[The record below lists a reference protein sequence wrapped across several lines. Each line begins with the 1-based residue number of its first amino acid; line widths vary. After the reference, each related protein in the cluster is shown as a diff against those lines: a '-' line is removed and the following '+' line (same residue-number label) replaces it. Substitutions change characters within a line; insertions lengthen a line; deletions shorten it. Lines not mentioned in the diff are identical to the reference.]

1 MKLYGIELLDYDK
14 ANKYIQI
21 INKTNQIEKDFIET
35 EKSKSV
41 YVRQYNEFNHNWSEN
56 IYLITLQT
64 DAGKFHNYLTYIDL
78 DDGYR
83 SRGEYIE
90 FSTDTPAST
99 NMKSYNID
107 VTYRTQMYV
116 KAKSVDYKLVIYY
129 KHQILFVV
137 GSENYDDWYPMGICE
152 YHPEIL
158 N

>member
-14 ANKYIQI
+14 ANKYIKI

-35 EKSKSV
+35 EKFKSV
-41 YVRQYNEFNHNWSEN
+41 YVQQYKEFNHNWSEN
-56 IYLITLQT
+56 IHLITLQ
-64 DAGKFHNYLTYIDL
+64 DNFGKFHNYLTYIDL

-90 FSTDTPAST
+90 FLTDTPAST

-107 VTYRTQMYV
+107 VTYKTKNYV
-116 KAKSVDYKLVIYY
+116 KEENKNNELVIYY
-129 KHQILFVV
+129 KKQILFSV
-137 GSENYDDWYPMGICE
+137 GSENYDDWYPIGVCQ